1 MGRGAA
7 PCPQPCSLPPAEP
20 PTISKASRGK
30 GGLWGGHP
38 ITVPGPRPGLQ
49 KRQVVPPPHIPPT
62 RHGVFLPLIFESSHQ
77 YSNKAGAAPR
87 LCALLAAQQGQGC
100 ATATPLCY
108 PHQALRGTEGRAA
121 PHHHTEPGTTYLPL
135 PAASRG
141 ILRPQRISGV
151 SAGEWEQ
158 ANRVQDRQ
166 QHVAGQHPEHGA
178 GVLVTPLLLCPG
190 CQEVQS
196 PLPPPTLLSPLTIS
210 FLCFPLGWARQASSC
225 SAQLKRAALKL
236 SFVCPVSLVAVT
248 VLAQPIPAPSSG
260 GQGPASRALLNVSLY
275 KILLQQ
281 PSVCYLTSG
290 QLLCK
295 GGNCFFGFFFS
306 LAVCYFFGN

>member
-158 ANRVQDRQ
+158 ANG
-166 QHVAGQHPEHGA
+166 AGQAAARGRAAHRARSRGTGDPIAAVPWMPGGA
-178 GVLVTPLLLCPG
+178 
-190 CQEVQS
+190 E
-196 PLPPPTLLSPLTIS
+196 PLPPPPFPTHHFISLLPPGLGSP
-210 FLCFPLGWARQASSC
+210 
-225 SAQLKRAALKL
+225 
-236 SFVCPVSLVAVT
+236 
-248 VLAQPIPAPSSG
+248 
-260 GQGPASRALLNVSLY
+260 
-275 KILLQQ
+275 
-281 PSVCYLTSG
+281 G
-290 QLLCK
+290 QLLLSSVKTRC
-295 GGNCFFGFFFS
+295 S
-306 LAVCYFFGN
+306 